1 MEKYKLSFDQI
12 MQLVTAFLRN
22 DAEADIRKLAASL
35 GGRGDIVIE
44 LDSSARGRARLSILG
59 SEADI
64 EELCVRFCSYQSSAL
79 PISSFVRLVAK
90 SSLRKNSLPSNA
102 SITPIS
108 VEVLFG
114 IAVGEL
120 ITRLDGDIAGDW
132 ISYGRLSRTFS
143 YCYAQFNCQH
153 HELSL
158 DEVWN
163 RWRDTRKMLGNE
175 DSIELENEIFA
186 CIGLIEQATR
196 FRNSKTNNM
205 LFDVL
210 ADENPTAEIIHQL
223 TQRLPQVQPYLLGF
237 DGAIENRLMGF
248 DKCVQA
254 IQKLKSDAIEKSIFV
269 AALANKILPGSGGY
283 FHLLSPLAQHFP
295 GLFLWYGYLSA
306 HEGGRKFTERFSS
319 IFRKFVDAIEISN
332 SDASIKTNV
341 DYCELQVMFRAR
353 EVDALRRVAE
363 GSFVVID
370 LDHGL
375 LAQVP
380 FAARSEGKSGLEAV
394 DLVPRSHV
402 EKLLGEVERVL
413 KFGAQLGYGVL
424 PQNSDPESK
433 PKSRAAKS
441 QRNKA
446 KSTKEAADLF

>member
-1 MEKYKLSFDQI
+1 MEKYKLNFDQV
-12 MQLVTAFLRN
+12 MQLIAALLKN
-22 DAEADIRKLAASL
+22 DADDDIRKLAASL
-35 GGRGDIVIE
+35 GGQGDIEIE
-44 LDSSARGRARLSILG
+44 LDSSARGRARLSIFG
-59 SEADI
+59 SDADI
-64 EELCVRFCSYQSSAL
+64 EELCVRVCTYQSSAL
-79 PISSFVRLVAK
+79 PISSFVRLVVK
-90 SSLRKNSLPSNA
+90 SNFRGNGLANRSPVS
-102 SITPIS
+102 PIS
-108 VEVLFG
+108 VEALFG

-120 ITRLDGDIAGDW
+120 ITRLDGVVAGDW

-143 YCYAQFNCQH
+143 YCYAQFNRQH
-153 HELSL
+153 HELPL

-196 FRNSKTNNM
+196 FREPQVDNM
-205 LFDVL
+205 LFDAL
-210 ADENPTAEIIHQL
+210 ADNNPTAAIVHQL
-223 TQRLPQVQPYLLGF
+223 TRRLPNIQPYLMGF
-237 DGAIENRLMGF
+237 DGAIEDRLRGF
-248 DKCVQA
+248 DKCIQA

-269 AALANKILPGSGGY
+269 AALANQILPGSGAY

-295 GLFLWYGYLSA
+295 GLFVLYGYLSGC
-306 HEGGRKFTERFSS
+306 EGGRKFTERFAP
-319 IFRKFVDAIEISN
+319 IFRKFVDAIEMSG
-332 SDASIKTNV
+332 SDVALKTNV

-353 EVDALRRVAE
+353 EVEALRRVTE

-370 LDHGL
+370 LDQGL

-380 FAARSEGKSGLEAV
+380 FVARSEGKGRLEAV

-413 KFGAQLGYGVL
+413 KLGAQLGYGAL
-424 PQNSDPESK
+424 PHNGDPEGK

-441 QRNKA
+441 QKSKA
-446 KSTKEAADLF
+446 KSTKGAGGLF